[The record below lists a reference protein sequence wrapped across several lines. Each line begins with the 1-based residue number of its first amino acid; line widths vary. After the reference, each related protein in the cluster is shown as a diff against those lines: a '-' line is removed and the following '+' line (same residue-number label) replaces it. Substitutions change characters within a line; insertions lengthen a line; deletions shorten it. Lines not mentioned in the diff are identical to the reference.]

1 MCRGRRPGPASP
13 RREVQLVV
21 VDEAVAQAS
30 VTRRLDRRV
39 VADVEIF
46 VEVPFADAHERR
58 MPRHVGH
65 GQALVE
71 ERHVGVDQRAGFV
84 LERRD
89 VFVPDAEIERHVVA
103 HAPRVG
109 EVVALADRAEF
120 RHRQLDRQLGETLV
134 AEQEVGKRRRDRYA
148 SRAVQRPGRP
158 AVELEPAARELVAD
172 LVVVVEP
179 EVGADLERMPALD
192 PRHVVDELEDFVPV
206 RVRPFSAVTKAAQP
220 VDADAR
226 NAPGGF
232 RKRRHARDAQLR
244 GDVAHE
250 GQLAPERVVER
261 VVSKAELVDDRR

>member
-1 MCRGRRPGPASP
+1 MFGRRRPGPSGP

-21 VDEAVAQAS
+21 VDEAVPEAS
-30 VTRRLDRRV
+30 VTCRLHRRV
-39 VADVEIF
+39 VADVETL
-46 VEVPFADAHERR
+46 VELPFADADQGR
-58 MPRHVGH
+58 MPRLVGH

-89 VFVPDAEIERHVVA
+89 VLVPQAEIERHVVA
-103 HAPRVG
+103 HSPGVG
-109 EVVALADRAEF
+109 DVVALADRAEL

-134 AEQEVGKRRRDRYA
+134 AEQEVGERGARSA
-148 SRAVQRPGRP
+148 SRRADQRPCRP

-172 LVVVVEP
+172 LVVVVDP
-179 EVGADLERMPALD
+179 EVGAHLERVAALD
-192 PRHVVDELEDFVPV
+192 PRHVVDELEHFVPV
-206 RVRPFSAVTKAAQP
+206 GVRPLGAVTKAAQP

-244 GDVAHE
+244 W
-250 GQLAPERVVER
+250 
-261 VVSKAELVDDRR
+261 